1 MFPLSTQHSESL
13 RLTLQQ
19 FVADKTAE
27 ILLIRIKHQSINQS
41 LIKTSY
47 NILLKSGR
55 DIWVLQNT
63 PPPEKRNKKKVIG
76 ITNCANLSPGLVFRS
91 LDLYNSCSSIA
102 ICSLDLHNSFLGWIA
117 ILSLEF
123 LDLHNSFSRIA
134 IRSLD
139 LHNSFLWIY
148 WFRRCTQLVLLA
160 FTV

>member
-55 DIWVLQNT
+55 EIWVLKKT
-63 PPPEKRNKKKVIG
+63 PPPRKKKQKEGNRYYELCKSFPRI
-76 ITNCANLSPGLVFRS
+76 
-91 LDLYNSCSSIA
+91 SI
-102 ICSLDLHNSFLGWIA
+102 
-117 ILSLEF
+117 
-123 LDLHNSFSRIA
+123 SFSRFIQLVLFNCYLFP
-134 IRSLD
+134 RFTQLFPRMD
-139 LHNSFLWIY
+139 CNSFPRIPRFTQFVFSDCNSFPRFTQIVPSDLLVPP
-148 WFRRCTQLVLLA
+148 FTQLVLLD